1 MGRLCVCVCVC
12 VGEAGRVAREKERTE
27 RCSDCISF
35 QERLPASD
43 MLGIQDIDEI
53 PSLEQPQAA
62 SLVPR
67 GGTVPKEPYRVL
79 WTECSCLH
87 THKLKPQSLCD
98 DNGRWDLWEVIRV
111 RQVTWMESP

>member
-1 MGRLCVCVCVC
+1 MCVCVLVRL
-12 VGEAGRVAREKERTE
+12 GGWPSEKERTE

-62 SLVPR
+62 SLVPC
-67 GGTVPKEPYRVL
+67 GGTVAKEPYRVL

-87 THKLKPQSLCD
+87 THKLKPQSPCD

-111 RQVTWMESP
+111 RQGHVDGVPMM